1 MFNFLVYE
9 KMNGGVGYCPPTPC
23 ILIVSLLCCFYCYI
37 LFPYE
42 FCLLVNLQVVYFSCF
57 TFSLNILYLL
67 SLNCKSLL
75 SHFSDLPVLFFQEKC
90 GLDVLLLTFIFGTFS
105 DTDGE
110 NFREDLPEIFG
121 NREAMLAAAPSY
133 EEPYIKVPKV
143 LNKE

>member
-23 ILIVSLLCCFYCYI
+23 ILIVSLLSCFYCYI

-67 SLNCKSLL
+67 SLNY
-75 SHFSDLPVLFFQEKC
+75 
-90 GLDVLLLTFIFGTFS
+90 
-105 DTDGE
+105 TDGE